1 MSPQAA
7 NTWPHP
13 TLPSKVVSCH
23 MTACGHSHIGSL
35 AALFRDKPAL
45 FVPGA
50 LRKGDSDL
58 QKAVSSLQ
66 GSGEV
71 LLGP

>member
-1 MSPQAA
+1 
-7 NTWPHP
+7 
-13 TLPSKVVSCH
+13 